1 MTALWV
7 TVAIMTGAA
16 VFVVLGALA
25 RRRGSERAAAAD
37 VAVYRDQLD
46 EISRD
51 RARGLIDDREAEA
64 ARAEVARR
72 LLAASEAAEA
82 EGGSS
87 TGADR
92 RRRIAAISALVGAP
106 LIALG
111 SYAVL
116 GRPEMPDL
124 PLASRLESQPQNG
137 QVADLVARVETAL
150 AKNPDDVQGWTVIAP
165 VYLATGRAADAAEA
179 YRNIIR
185 ISGNTPER
193 MADYGEALF
202 AAADGVVT
210 ADARA
215 AFEASVASDKPSIK
229 GAVYLARAARQDGDP
244 ERALARLRPI
254 LQTAPPGAPYL
265 NAVRRE
271 LESVAGV
278 PPLPM
283 PTVTAEDRQ
292 KTPEERMTM
301 VRTMV
306 DGLGNR
312 LNANGGDLG
321 EWLRLASARAALGD
335 AAAAKAALSGAREK
349 FGGDGRA
356 RARIDALGLG
366 LGLEGGGA

>member
-16 VFVVLGALA
+16 VFVVLGALT
-25 RRRGSERAAAAD
+25 RRRGTERATAAD

-46 EISRD
+46 EIQRD
-51 RARGLIDDREAEA
+51 RARGLINDREAEA

-72 LLAASEAAEA
+72 LLAASEAANK
-82 EGGSS
+82 EGASS
-87 TGADR
+87 GGADR
-92 RRRIAAISALVGAP
+92 RRRIAALSGLVGAP

-111 SYAVL
+111 SYALL

-124 PLASRLESQPQNG
+124 PLAGRLESQPKNP
-137 QVADLVARVETAL
+137 QVADLVARVEAAL
-150 AKNPDDVQGWTVIAP
+150 AKNPDDVHGWTVIAP

-179 YRNIIR
+179 YGNIIR
-185 ISGNTPER
+185 LSGNTPDR

-210 ADARA
+210 ANARA

-229 GAVYLARAARQDGDP
+229 GAIYLARASQQDGDP

-254 LQTAPPGAPYL
+254 IETAPADAPYL
-265 NAVRRE
+265 SAIRRE
-271 LESVAGV
+271 LERLAGV

-283 PTVTAEDRQ
+283 PTVTPEDRQ
-292 KTPEERMTM
+292 KTPEERMAM
-301 VRTMV
+301 IRSMV
-306 DGLGNR
+306 DGLGDR
-312 LNANGGDLG
+312 LKANGGDLG

-349 FGGDGRA
+349 FGEDGRA
-356 RARIDALGLG
+356 KARIDALGLG
-366 LGLEGGGA
+366 LGLEGPGA